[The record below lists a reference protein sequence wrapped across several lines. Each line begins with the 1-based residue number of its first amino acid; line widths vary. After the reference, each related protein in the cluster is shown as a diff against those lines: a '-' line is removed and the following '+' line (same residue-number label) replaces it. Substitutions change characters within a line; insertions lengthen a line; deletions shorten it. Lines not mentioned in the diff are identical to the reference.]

1 MIELPDDKGLVCAFL
16 LRPDCPAVSLDW
28 KALSFVAGDDNSLLW
43 LHFNLTDA
51 RARQWLSSW
60 KHLPPAAL
68 DTLLATDPHM
78 RMETFGHGIAGVL
91 GDLYYDFVDAGE
103 GLGLLRFYL
112 DDRYVI
118 TGRRHPLK
126 SVENLRQDLLNRL
139 RLDGAAHFIVH
150 LLKHLAEAFAA
161 AVAELVET
169 TDGLEDRVLSTRFRD
184 EGAELVRIRRVM
196 TRLRRHIEA
205 ERRALLAVL
214 PHLPGWWSETD
225 RGRLQKELERLDV
238 IAQDLQFTYDR
249 ARLLQEEIAGRISV
263 STNRNLYFLSI
274 VTTIFLPITLIT
286 GIFGMNVGGLPWL
299 ENSLGFLWV
308 LLGMAVTAGVAIA
321 VLHWR
326 KIL

>member
-1 MIELPDDKGLVCAFL
+1 MIELPDDEGLVSAFL
-16 LRPDCPAVSLDW
+16 LRPDCAAVCLDS
-28 KALSFVAGDDNSLLW
+28 KALNFAAGDDDGVLW

-51 RARQWLSSW
+51 RARHWLSNW
-60 KHLPPAAL
+60 KNLPPAAL
-68 DTLLATDPHM
+68 DTLLATDTRM
-78 RMETFGHGIAGVL
+78 RMEPSGHGIAGVL

-112 DDRYVI
+112 DDRFVV

-139 RLDGAAHFIVH
+139 CLDGAAHLIVH
-150 LLKHLAEAFAA
+150 LLEHLAEAFAA
-161 AVAELVET
+161 AVADLVET
-169 TDGLEDRVLSTRFRD
+169 TDRLEDRVLSTRFRG
-184 EGAELVRIRRVM
+184 EGTELVRLRQVM

-205 ERRALLAVL
+205 ERRALVAVL
-214 PHLPGWWSETD
+214 PHLPDWWSETD
-225 RGRLQKELERLDV
+225 RGRLRKELERLDT
-238 IAQDLQFTYDR
+238 IAQDLQFSYDR

-286 GIFGMNVGGLPWL
+286 GIFGMNVGGVPWL
-299 ENSLGFLWV
+299 EAPLGFLWV
-308 LLGMAVTAGVAIA
+308 LLGMAATIAAAIA